1 MALRYRCQQVRR
13 RPFWFFFF
21 FLVLGSVPPRGD
33 FLASQ
38 QGSLTKVIFFFVGCR
53 AGNKLTGQTS
63 DKRTPTRWRCQP
75 ADSGDAPMAG
85 GGRHGR
91 RGEQANNIRVQV
103 FALVKQPKNNIGTFK
118 GRKIKIFLW
127 GPKKGANGWRQLTH
141 NSLCSWA
148 HVWRWLDALITS
160 NWKTLFFFLHWTLR
174 RRHLAIFTLLTQR
187 LARSL
192 TKSFKFLRLLNA
204 WHLLLWF

>member
-103 FALVKQPKNNIGTFK
+103 FALVKQPKNNIGTFR

-160 NWKTLFFFLHWTLR
+160 NWKTLFFFFIERCAVVTWPS
-174 RRHLAIFTLLTQR
+174 
-187 LARSL
+187 SL
-192 TKSFKFLRLLNA
+192 C
-204 WHLLLWF
+204 

>member
-1 MALRYRCQQVRR
+1 MLSPPKQPNVTKFFESVPVPRWRCGTGVNK
-13 RPFWFFFF
+13 FDGGHFDFFFF

-103 FALVKQPKNNIGTFK
+103 FALVKQPKNNIGTFR

-141 NSLCSWA
+141 NSLCS
-148 HVWRWLDALITS
+148 
-160 NWKTLFFFLHWTLR
+160 
-174 RRHLAIFTLLTQR
+174 
-187 LARSL
+187 
-192 TKSFKFLRLLNA
+192 
-204 WHLLLWF
+204 